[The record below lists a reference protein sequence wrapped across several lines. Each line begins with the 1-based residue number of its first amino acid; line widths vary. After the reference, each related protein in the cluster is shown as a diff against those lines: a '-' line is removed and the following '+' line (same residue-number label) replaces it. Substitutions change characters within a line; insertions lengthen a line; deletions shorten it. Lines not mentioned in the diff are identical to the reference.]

1 MDFKQLFEST
11 GIFEG
16 ILLVLFLTTLLI
28 QCFYYFGVYLRL
40 PTYKPGKRRNS
51 TKGISVVICARNEA
65 NNLERFLP
73 LILEQNYPK
82 FEVVVVNDCST
93 DHTEELLSELKVTYE
108 KLRYTNIPLNEKF
121 AHGKKL
127 ALTIGL
133 KSAQYDHVLL
143 TDADCYPT
151 SKGWLQSMAGNLGGD
166 KEIVLGYGSYEK
178 QKGLLNII
186 IRYETV
192 FTAIQYF
199 SFAIKGR
206 PYMGVGRNLA
216 YRRDIF
222 FRNKGFASHYELASG
237 DDDLFINEVV
247 RGTGTRIEIHEESH
261 TISESKRKWKEW
273 YYQKKRHLTTGPRYK
288 PATKFLL
295 GTEIL
300 SRIFFYASFILL
312 LTNQDLTPHV
322 LGVFFIRM
330 LSTLI
335 VIKLAMTRLNEK
347 YLLLISPFM
356 DFTLPWVHIWMVFS
370 NYVASKRARWI

>member
-1 MDFKQLFEST
+1 MDFKLLFESA

-16 ILLVLFLTTLLI
+16 ILLVLFLTTLGI
-28 QCFYYFGVYLRL
+28 QCFYYFGVYLRF

-65 NNLERFLP
+65 KNLECFLP

-143 TDADCYPT
+143 TDADCYPA

-206 PYMGVGRNLA
+206 PYMGVGRNLG
-216 YRRDIF
+216 YRKDLF
-222 FRNKGFASHYELASG
+222 FKSKGFAGHYHIASG
-237 DDDLFINEVV
+237 DDDLFVNQHATKEN
-247 RGTGTRIEIHEESH
+247 TSLEIDKESF
-261 TISESKRKWKEW
+261 TISLPKRKLGAWIR
-273 YYQKKRHLTTGPRYK
+273 QKRRHLAAGNLYDRGSRWRLGLEIISRM
-288 PATKFLL
+288 LL
-295 GTEIL
+295 
-300 SRIFFYASFILL
+300 YASFITLML
-312 LTNQDLTPHV
+312 ISSWLWPLTIIFGLFLV
-322 LGVFFIRM
+322 IRM
-330 LSTLI
+330 SI
-335 VIKLAMTRLNEK
+335 FKLGMLRLKER
-347 YLLLISPFM
+347 YLLLPSLLLDLVLPLILGAIWISNLFV
-356 DFTLPWVHIWMVFS
+356 TKNQTWS
-370 NYVASKRARWI
+370 